1 MTIHRPKLT
10 RVQAQRA
17 LWAIFACAV
26 LTEVGIAFHAFHVR
40 DAVTG
45 TLVVTAW
52 GREYLLQLIE
62 HIGSELA

>member
-1 MTIHRPKLT
+1 MTFHRPKLT
-10 RVQAQRA
+10 RAQARRA
-17 LWAIFACAV
+17 LWLILGLAI
-26 LTEVGIAFHAFHVR
+26 LTEAGICLHCFHAR

-52 GREYLLQLIE
+52 GREYILQLIE